1 MVKAST
7 SPYVSPIVMVKKK
20 DCSNRVYVAF
30 RKLNKISQVDPES
43 MTRADDLLPGLRG
56 KKYLF
61 KVNLT
66 KGYWQITTT
75 CVLIL
80 DYCYFKL

>member
-1 MVKAST
+1 MKAST
-7 SPYVSPIVMVKKK
+7 SSYVSPIVMVKKK

-30 RKLNKISQVDPES
+30 TKLNKISQVDPES
-43 MTRADDLLPGLRG
+43 MTRADDLLPRLRG